1 MPGVKV
7 RTLVQSIR
15 NAVAER
21 GLSAFETSLR
31 ARVAALPSGTGIAD
45 GSVVFDAGAAGSWT
59 VRVRRGAFSVARGGT
74 RDATARL
81 YSDPRTFLEVIEG
94 RLPGVRAFLDNH
106 LFMRGSIA
114 YALELDSL
122 LQTNVRAPRARRIDV
137 DGIEGFYLEAGPRD
151 APPVVLLHGLGAT
164 SASFLTTL
172 WDLSRDHRVI
182 APDFPGFGA
191 SGKPLRALPAGF
203 LAEWIVGLLDAIRI
217 DRADFVGNSM
227 GGRVAIEIALR
238 DPARV
243 RSIALLMPSLAWRRF
258 RRMKPLVRLLR
269 PELGAL
275 PLPALHGF
283 VMLSLRSMFAVPD
296 RLPEAAMNAAA
307 DEFVRVFSS
316 PRGRIAFFHAAR
328 EIVLEDSIGAN
339 GFWARLPNVA
349 CPSLFLFGDRDWLV
363 PARFA
368 EHVRS
373 VLPAAEIEVITDC
386 GHVPQFEHPEATH
399 ARLRV
404 FFRR

>member
-1 MPGVKV
+1 MNV
-7 RTLVQSIR
+7 RSLVRSIR
-15 NAVAER
+15 GAIAER
-21 GLSAFETSLR
+21 GMGAFETSLR
-31 ARVAALPSGTGIAD
+31 ARVAALPLSHGIAD
-45 GSVVFDAGAAGSWT
+45 GSVVFDAGAAGAWV
-59 VRVRRGAFSVARGGT
+59 VRVHRGKFTVARGGS
-74 RDATARL
+74 RDATTRL
-81 YSDPRTFLEVIEG
+81 FSDPRTFLEVIEG
-94 RLPGVRAFLDNH
+94 RTPGVRAFLDNH

-114 YALELDSL
+114 YALELDAL
-122 LQTNVRAPRARRIDV
+122 LQTDVRAPRARRVVV
-137 DGIEGFYLEAGPRD
+137 DGIEGFYLEAGPKD

-172 WDLSRDHRVI
+172 WDLARDHRVI

-191 SGKPLRALPAGF
+191 SGKPVRALHAAF
-203 LAEWIVGLLDAIRI
+203 LADWIVGLLDKIRI

-238 DPARV
+238 APARV

-275 PLPALHGF
+275 PLPALHGL
-283 VMLSLRSMFAVPD
+283 VMVTLRSMFAVPD
-296 RLPEAAMNAAA
+296 RLPEAAMHAAA

-328 EIVLEDSIGAN
+328 EIVLDDAAGEN
-339 GFWARLPNVA
+339 GFWARLANVA

-368 EHVRS
+368 EHVRT
-373 VLPAAEIEVITDC
+373 VLPRAEIEIIPDC
-386 GHVPQFEHPEATH
+386 GHVPQFEHPEATN
-399 ARLRV
+399 ARLRT